1 MLSTRRL
8 FACAFALVLMAATT
22 AHAHDMWLE
31 KRGGKV
37 ELFYGH
43 PGKTDPYPVSRITA
57 MTGITENGW
66 RVPLAPVEHK
76 GAAYALV
83 NDNFSMLTV
92 EFDNK
97 YWYNTEED
105 GWRNFSAPVE
115 VRGTII
121 EEGESYKLAKEIVA
135 WQPFMDKPIGQR
147 AEIVPLKDPTTLK
160 EGDILPVML
169 CFEGKPMPAKGA
181 RISTSTDP
189 AIEHPELVAPANP
202 ERIEVKVGPAG
213 RQMIIGK
220 YERAVDGP
228 KKVWFAFSLT
238 FTTQK

>member
-1 MLSTRRL
+1 M
-8 FACAFALVLMAATT
+8 ALVLLAATA

-31 KRGGKV
+31 KRGTKV

-57 MTGITENGW
+57 MKGITENGW
-66 RVPLAPVEHK
+66 AVTLPPVEHK
-76 GAAYALV
+76 GTAHALL

-97 YWYNTEED
+97 YWYNTKED
-105 GWRNFSAPVE
+105 GWRNFLIPQE
-115 VRGTII
+115 IRGTII
-121 EEGESYKLAKEIVA
+121 EEGESYKLAKEIVT
-135 WQPFMDKPIGQR
+135 WQPFMAKPIGQR
-147 AEIVPLKDPTTLK
+147 AEIVPLKDPSTLK

-181 RISTSTDP
+181 RISTSAKHDV
-189 AIEHPELVAPANP
+189 EDPELISPANP
-202 ERIEVKVGPAG
+202 ELIEVKVGPAG

-220 YERAVDGP
+220 YERAVSETR
-228 KKVWFAFSLT
+228 KVWFAFSLT